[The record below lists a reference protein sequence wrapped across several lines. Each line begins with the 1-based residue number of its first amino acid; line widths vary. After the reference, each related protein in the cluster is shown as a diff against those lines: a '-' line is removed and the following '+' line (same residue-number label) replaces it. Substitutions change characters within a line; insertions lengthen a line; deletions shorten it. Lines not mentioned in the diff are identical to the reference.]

1 MLILTTIF
9 LTQYNLVGLSF
20 AQNSTEP
27 FGLEDNKQTDKIL
40 VCEIMQYC
48 TNPKEVSN
56 NLFFSEKNE
65 NPIIKPITAN
75 QNTGTTDTVTTIP
88 DVTSNISLIITPD
101 IVNPLANEDN
111 QVSTDISEIRTDD
124 NTTLKDIKD
133 KVSTNSAQNNNNNSK
148 VLDVITP
155 SNTNQVELRNN
166 AIITPTTP
174 ANTTSSGQ
182 GNATTS
188 TPANTTSSGQGNAT
202 TSTPASQ
209 IQITPNPSQ
218 VTNIN
223 NTTNKITNSSA
234 DNEEQIASP
243 TAFPMFDQ
251 IFKFFGAR

>member
-1 MLILTTIF
+1 MLKKTIDKYNILIFYLLILTAIF
-9 LTQYNLVGLSF
+9 LTQYNLVGISF

-40 VCEIMQYC
+40 VCEIVQYC

-56 NLFFSEKNE
+56 SLFFSEKNE
-65 NPIIKPITAN
+65 NPNIKPITAN
-75 QNTGTTDTVTTIP
+75 QDTGTTDTVTTIP

-101 IVNPLANEDN
+101 IVNPLDNEDN

-124 NTTLKDIKD
+124 NTTLKDIKN
-133 KVSTNSAQNNNNNSK
+133 KVSTNGAQNNNNNSK
-148 VLDVITP
+148 ALDVITP
-155 SNTNQVELRNN
+155 SNTNQIELGDN

-174 ANTTSSGQ
+174 ANATPSGQ
-182 GNATTS
+182 GNA
-188 TPANTTSSGQGNAT
+188 

-209 IQITPNPSQ
+209 IQLTPNLSQ
-218 VTNIN
+218 VTNN
-223 NTTNKITNSSA
+223 NSTTNKIINSSA
-234 DNEEQIASP
+234 DNEEQIDSP

>member
-1 MLILTTIF
+1 MLKKTIDKYNILNFYLLILTTIF

-133 KVSTNSAQNNNNNSK
+133 KVSTNNAQNNNNNSK

-166 AIITPTTP
+166 AIITPT
-174 ANTTSSGQ
+174 
-182 GNATTS
+182 